1 MNGPSNKAVLLW
13 FASFQILTLG
23 FMQFLANKQNAFY
36 SEMITLQNS
45 QIDELRTNLAKLAVL
60 NATQGQ
66 LIMDLQFQ
74 QKILAGLGI
83 TLVIVLGGF
92 LLFFYSPGVSPE
104 VAQNHM
110 SFITD
115 SFILQNNV
123 ILEMLN
129 DIEKMK
135 ATAKLSERLLQDSTT
150 ATELLLNA
158 AEGLETASKVL
169 S

>member
-1 MNGPSNKAVLLW
+1 MDGPSNKVVLLC
-13 FASFQILTLG
+13 FSGFQVIVLG
-23 FMQFLANKQNAFY
+23 FLQFLLSKQNEFY
-36 SEMITLQNS
+36 TQMIASQNA
-45 QIDELRTNLAKLAVL
+45 QIRELSANLSKFAVL
-60 NATQGQ
+60 NAGQAQ
-66 LIMDLQFQ
+66 LILELEFQ
-74 QKILAGLGI
+74 QKLLAGV
-83 TLVIVLGGF
+83 TFSVILVLGGF

-115 SFILQNNV
+115 SFISQNNV

-135 ATAKLSERLLQDSTT
+135 ETAKLTEKLLQDSTA

-158 AEGLETASKVL
+158 AEGFEAASKVL

>member
-1 MNGPSNKAVLLW
+1 MDGPSNRVFLLL
-13 FASFQILTLG
+13 FCSFQALTFG
-23 FMQFLANKQNAFY
+23 FVQYMLNKQNQFY
-36 SEMITLQNS
+36 AQMLSTQNLQI
-45 QIDELRTNLAKLAVL
+45 QNLTANLSKLAML
-60 NATQGQ
+60 NAEQGQ
-66 LIMDLQFQ
+66 LIIDLQFQ
-74 QKILAGLGI
+74 QKVLMGATI
-83 TLVIVLGGF
+83 TIVLVLGGF
-92 LLFFYSPGVSPE
+92 FLFLYSPGVSPE

-115 SFILQNNV
+115 SFISQNNV

-135 ATAKLSERLLQDSTT
+135 ATAKLSEQLLQDSSA

-158 AEGLETASKVL
+158 AEGFEAASKVL